1 MISTTEMLTGIVAC
15 ILTLTLYR
23 FIRRGTG
30 AGAGRTPKGRLTR
43 VKNASLVFSVC
54 LCASFLLGGYWFL
67 GFLFGW
73 PGPGHD
79 VLRMVVSHNHIY
91 TSPSEMPPSI
101 FWLVIVRQGLVF
113 FAGGVLLRLFW
124 LYGKGILFSAK
135 NVNCIRFLGYCLI
148 IDWFINYQMHG
159 LLHDMDLSTTPI
171 FVGLFVIFFAWIM
184 DEGRKIQEEQE
195 LTV

>member
-1 MISTTEMLTGIVAC
+1 MIDTTGVVIAIILCV
-15 ILTLTLYR
+15 LTLTLYR
-23 FIRRGTG
+23 FVRRGTG
-30 AGAGRTPKGRLTR
+30 GSATKTRPARLTR
-43 VKNASLVFSVC
+43 VKNASLIFSVC
-54 LCASFLLGGYWFL
+54 LWVSLPLSAYCFF

-79 VLRMVVSHNHIY
+79 ALRIVVSRSHIY
-91 TSPSEMPPSI
+91 SSPAEMPTAI
-101 FWLVIVRQGLVF
+101 FWLIVARQCLAF
-113 FAGGVLLRLFW
+113 FAAGMLLRLFW

-148 IDWFINYQMHG
+148 IDWFINYQMQG
-159 LLHDMDLSTTPI
+159 LLHDMDLSSTPI
-171 FVGLFVIFFAWIM
+171 FVGLFIIFFVWIM